1 MDFSKRLEIFYLATE
16 YSVAKEWNESL
27 MSLATEVS
35 AAKVKILKTVI
46 FSVATYL
53 ATHEMYS

>member
-1 MDFSKRLEIFYLATE
+1 
-16 YSVAKEWNESL
+16 